1 MAAPYPPKSSK
12 ALYIWQ
18 NNRWP
23 TLTFSLDTLSPT
35 IDTAKIE
42 QSRLLGLLEA
52 IGLIERQS
60 MLSNIWVDDALSTA
74 AIEGETLSA
83 TSVRSSVHRRLGI
96 GKLASGDRSVEGL
109 LDVLEDACTK
119 HAEPLTNERLYRWH
133 IALFSTAPSRLRN
146 ILIGEYRT
154 HSDAMEIVSGLP
166 GREVVHYRAPTSKAV
181 PKEMKAFLKWFE
193 QSRTIPKSQLNGL
206 VRAAMAH
213 LWFETIHPFEDG
225 NGRLG
230 RAIVDLAIAQDL
242 GEPIRAFSL
251 SKQFLDVRKNY
262 YDALN
267 GAQRGS
273 TDITDWVLCFL
284 QNFTLACRQAQKAVR
299 QAIAIS
305 DFWRKA
311 SHLSISARQTKV
323 LKRLIDAGD
332 GGFLGEMTAEKYGK
346 LTKVS
351 KATATRDLTHLLELD
366 LLESFGQGKAT
377 RYAVKVHGW
386 NTKVPLPPPFL

>member
-1 MAAPYPPKSSK
+1 
-12 ALYIWQ
+12 
-18 NNRWP
+18 
-23 TLTFSLDTLSPT
+23 
-35 IDTAKIE
+35 
-42 QSRLLGLLEA
+42 
-52 IGLIERQS
+52 

-74 AIEGETLSA
+74 AIEGEFLSA

-96 GKLASGDRSVEGL
+96 GKLASNDRSIEGL
-109 LDVLEDACTK
+109 LDILEDACSNHT
-119 HAEPLTNERLYRWH
+119 EPLTNERLFRWH
-133 IALFSTAPSRLRN
+133 IALFPNTSPRFRN
-146 ILIGEYRT
+146 ISIGEYRT

-166 GREVVHYRAPTSKAV
+166 GREVVHYRAPTSKTV

-267 GAQRGS
+267 ASQRGS
-273 TDITDWVLCFL
+273 TDITDWVLWFL

-305 DFWRKA
+305 NFWRKA
-311 SHLSISARQTKV
+311 SHLGISARQTKV

-346 LTKVS
+346 FTKVS

-366 LLESFGQGKAT
+366 LLQTFGQGKAT
-377 RYAVKVHGW
+377 RYAVKVQGW
-386 NTKVPLPPPFL
+386 NTKAPQPHPYHE